1 MTINRTTRLTVSI
14 LGLGLMGAALAEAL
28 LDAGHLVTV
37 WNRTPAKTEPLT
49 AKGARPA
56 GSVADALDASDV
68 AIICVLDHAATM
80 AVLGAIQDRAPDPGK
95 CLVVL
100 TTMSPEQSAEAARWA
115 AKRGCAYVEG
125 SILGIPDLVTAGRA
139 TIVAAGSNTA
149 FAASEPVLRAF
160 GGGKHLSEEI
170 GAAVSFDQVFYA
182 YGYGVMFAFL
192 QGAAMAHAKGYSVP
206 TFSEIVTARLP
217 ALETHFSLM
226 SAAIAAR
233 DYSVTQSRADVWAE
247 GYARTLS
254 LCRELGVDDTLPS
267 AIWKLFERNSAAG
280 RADDEL
286 SSIFETLIDRAGA
299 SASQA

>member
-1 MTINRTTRLTVSI
+1 MTFNRTTGLTVSI

-28 LDAGHLVTV
+28 LDAGQVVTV

-49 AKGARPA
+49 AKGARSA

-80 AVLGAIQDRAPDPGK
+80 AILGAIQDRAPASGK

-100 TTMSPEQSAEAARWA
+100 TTMSPDQSAEVARWA
-115 AKRGCAYVEG
+115 AERGCTYVEG
-125 SILGIPDLVTAGRA
+125 SILGVPDLVTAGTA
-139 TIVAAGSNTA
+139 TIVAAGSGKA
-149 FAASEPVLRAF
+149 FAAAEPVLRAF

-170 GAAVSFDQVFYA
+170 GAAVSFDRIFYA

-206 TFSEIVTARLP
+206 TFAEIVAARLP
-217 ALETHFSLM
+217 ALDTHFSLM

-233 DYSVTQSRADVWAE
+233 DHSVTQCRADVWAE
-247 GYARTLS
+247 GYARSLA

-267 AIWKLFERNSAAG
+267 AIWQLFERNNAAG
-280 RADDEL
+280 RAGEEL
-286 SSIFETLIDRAGA
+286 SSIFETLIDNVGA
-299 SASQA
+299 SSS